1 MKAYNVRNK
10 KGKLIF
16 STVDKFDF
24 YSFVL
29 SNDKKDYFCQII
41 SYNGKLFD
49 IIEKSS
55 LIPIKDVSKLT
66 LAISKIFI
74 EEEEK
79 LID

>member
-10 KGKLIF
+10 NGKLVF
-16 STVDKFDF
+16 STVDKYEF

-66 LAISKIFI
+66 VDISKIFI
-74 EEEEK
+74 EEEK
-79 LID
+79 LIE